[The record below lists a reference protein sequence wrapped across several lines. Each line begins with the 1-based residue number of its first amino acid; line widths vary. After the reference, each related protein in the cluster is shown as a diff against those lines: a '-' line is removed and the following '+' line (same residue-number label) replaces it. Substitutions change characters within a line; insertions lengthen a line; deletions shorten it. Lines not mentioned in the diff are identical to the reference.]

1 MDSLSRSFGVQDS
14 VRFVRIESQ
23 QPPLSYW
30 LMAVVYATVASF
42 ALPARVFTLRLF
54 NLLLA
59 SVAVPSAFLAARR
72 VFGGHSALE
81 ALQPQAE
88 STAVATAAVVALM
101 PEVMFDAARVA
112 NSGLSIAL
120 YSVLA
125 VLCISIVNGSPR
137 SVPWM
142 GLVLGFG
149 LITKAFFLTAVPA
162 TAVVLAWAVWK
173 GRTGLLSAVGGFGL
187 AVAASG
193 WWYARNL
200 RVTGSLSGILQDAA
214 LHDMPLAKRLAW
226 AVNVDWLSAADST
239 FFSHIWFGGW
249 SFLQLR
255 AWIYHFVA
263 ILGGLA
269 LLGLALAAL
278 RRVPERRQL
287 SVLAAVYFFF
297 CVGLAYH
304 VLITFLAN
312 GISSSAGWYLCAVV
326 VPEMV
331 LLAAG
336 LRTLAWGAV
345 RRYVVGGVAFA
356 FAILDLYGMLFVAM
370 PYYTGL
376 IVHKP
381 NGFLEAF
388 HWARIAD
395 VGLGEVLRRIATN
408 KPFWI
413 GPVVIA
419 ATGCAYIGAT
429 MTLAVIALVTGR
441 REK

>member
-1 MDSLSRSFGVQDS
+1 MPWILRSDPPPHETYESYWQLPLEQRHSREREMDSLSRSFGVQDS

-72 VFGGHSALE
+72 VFGGHSALD
-81 ALQPQAE
+81 ALQPHAE
-88 STAVATAAVVALM
+88 SAAVATAAVVALM

-125 VLCISIVNGSPR
+125 VLCISIVDGSPR

-173 GRTGLLSAVGGFGL
+173 GRTGLLSAVAGFGL

-200 RVTGSLSGILQDAA
+200 RVTGSLSGVLQDAA
-214 LHDMPLAKRLAW
+214 LHNMPLAKRLAR

-278 RRVPERRQL
+278 RRVPFGNIGRLVRAL
-287 SVLAAVYFFF
+287 GGSVASHF
-297 CVGLAYH
+297 CPSIRPKLGMP
-304 VLITFLAN
+304 
-312 GISSSAGWYLCAVV
+312 C
-326 VPEMV
+326 
-331 LLAAG
+331 
-336 LRTLAWGAV
+336 GASKSP
-345 RRYVVGGVAFA
+345 VA
-356 FAILDLYGMLFVAM
+356 LG
-370 PYYTGL
+370 
-376 IVHKP
+376 
-381 NGFLEAF
+381 
-388 HWARIAD
+388 RIQ
-395 VGLGEVLRRIATN
+395 
-408 KPFWI
+408 
-413 GPVVIA
+413 
-419 ATGCAYIGAT
+419 
-429 MTLAVIALVTGR
+429 
-441 REK
+441 